1 MAFLLGVMTTLL
13 AGHLWSY
20 LPWGTR
26 PTELD
31 RRPTLIYR
39 VDLNRAER
47 AELLQLPGV
56 GESLANRIENYRREH
71 GAFRSVDDLTAIHGV
86 GPATVDRLR
95 DWVRVSEQDTA
106 TEVKRQTAGSRKK
119 ASPESGRGAASQKAA
134 NLTEPIDINRASLQE
149 LQRLPGIGPK
159 MAQRITDERDKASF
173 KSIDDLRR
181 VSGIGTKTLER
192 LRPYVVVTS
201 RGSQVVKTD

>member
-1 MAFLLGVMTTLL
+1 
-13 AGHLWSY
+13 
-20 LPWGTR
+20 
-26 PTELD
+26 
-31 RRPTLIYR
+31 

-71 GAFRSVDDLTAIHGV
+71 GGFRSVDDLTAVHGV

-106 TEVKRQTAGSRKK
+106 TEVKPSSTGGRKK
-119 ASPESGRGAASQKAA
+119 ASPESGRGAGSQKAA
-134 NLTEPIDINRASLQE
+134 SLTEPIDINRASLQE

-159 MAQRITDERDKASF
+159 MAQRIVDERERAPFTSVE
-173 KSIDDLRR
+173 DLRR
-181 VSGIGTKTLER
+181 VSGVGAKTLER